1 MTSPAR
7 TVLRTESKLFLR
19 EPGGLF
25 WIIVFP
31 TLLLIILGSI
41 PSFREHSKDL
51 GGARVVDLYVPISI
65 LLSAIMASVQSMPG
79 VLTGYREQ
87 RVLRRIATTPA
98 RPSQLLLAQYV
109 LHGAAVI
116 GSAGLVIV
124 VGRAGFDVKLPGAAL
139 SYVLVLLLALLAF
152 LAIGGVIGGL
162 SSTARIATALGT
174 LTFFPMAFTM
184 GLWAP
189 VQTMPH
195 ALRTI
200 VELTPGGAAAR
211 GMGQA
216 ALGDRPSAQFLLVL
230 VVWAVVMGG
239 VAARYFRWE

>member
-1 MTSPAR
+1 MTNPAR
-7 TVLRTESKLFLR
+7 TILRTESKLFLR

-25 WIIVFP
+25 WIVAFP

-51 GGARVVDLYVPISI
+51 GGARVIDLYVPISI
-65 LLSAIMASVQSMPG
+65 LMSAIMASVQIMPTI
-79 VLTGYREQ
+79 LTTYREQ
-87 RVLRRIATTPA
+87 RVLRRVATTPA

-116 GSAGLVIV
+116 LAAILVLLIGRVAFDVSLPGSA
-124 VGRAGFDVKLPGAAL
+124 P
-139 SYVLVLLLALLAF
+139 SYVLIFVLALLAC
-152 LAIGGVIGGL
+152 LAIGGVISGV
-162 SSTARIATALGT
+162 SRTAKISTMLGT
-174 LTFFPMAFTM
+174 ITFFPMMFTA

-195 ALRTI
+195 VLRTI

-211 GMGQA
+211 GMDQA
-216 ALGDRPSAQFLLVL
+216 ALGNWPSAHFLLVL
-230 VVWAVVMGG
+230 VVWTVGMGTI
-239 VAARYFRWE
+239 AARYFKWE

>member
-1 MTSPAR
+1 MTSPSR
-7 TVLRTESKLFLR
+7 TILRTESKLFLR

-25 WIIVFP
+25 WVVVFP
-31 TLLLIILGSI
+31 TVLLVILGSI

-51 GGARVVDLYVPISI
+51 GGSRVVDLYVPISI
-65 LLSAIMASVQSMPG
+65 LLSTIMASIQVMPG
-79 VLTGYREQ
+79 ILTTYREQ

-116 GSAGLVIV
+116 FAAILVLA
-124 VGRAGFDVKLPGAAL
+124 VGRVAFDVKLPGSAL
-139 SYVLVLLLALLAF
+139 SYALIFVLALLAF
-152 LAIGGVIGGL
+152 LAIGGVI
-162 SSTARIATALGT
+162 TALSPTAKISTTLGT
-174 LTFFPMAFTM
+174 ITFFPMMFTA

-195 ALRTI
+195 GLRTV

-211 GMGQA
+211 GMDQA
-216 ALGDRPSAQFLLVL
+216 ALGNWPSAHFILVL
-230 VVWAVVMGG
+230 VVWTVGMGAI
-239 VAARYFRWE
+239 AARYFRWE

>member
-1 MTSPAR
+1 MTNPAR
-7 TVLRTESKLFLR
+7 TILRTESKLFLR

-25 WIIVFP
+25 WIVAFP

-51 GGARVVDLYVPISI
+51 GGARVIDLYVPISI
-65 LLSAIMASVQSMPG
+65 LMSAIMASVQIMPTI
-79 VLTGYREQ
+79 LTTYREQ
-87 RVLRRIATTPA
+87 RVLRRVATTPA

-116 GSAGLVIV
+116 LAAILVLLI
-124 VGRAGFDVKLPGAAL
+124 GRVAFDVSLPGSAL
-139 SYVLVLLLALLAF
+139 SYVLIFVLALLAC
-152 LAIGGVIGGL
+152 LAIGGVISGV
-162 SSTARIATALGT
+162 SRTAKISTMLGT
-174 LTFFPMAFTM
+174 ITFFPMMFTA

-195 ALRTI
+195 VLRTI

-211 GMGQA
+211 GMDQA
-216 ALGDRPSAQFLLVL
+216 ALGNWPSAHFLLVL
-230 VVWAVVMGG
+230 VVWTVGMGTI
-239 VAARYFRWE
+239 AARYFKWE

>member
-7 TVLRTESKLFLR
+7 TILRTESKLFLR

-25 WIIVFP
+25 WVVFFP

-65 LLSAIMASVQSMPG
+65 LLSAIMASIQVMPG
-79 VLTGYREQ
+79 ILTTYREQ

-98 RPSQLLLAQYV
+98 RPSQLLFAQYV
-109 LHGAAVI
+109 LHGAAVVLASI
-116 GSAGLVIV
+116 LVLL
-124 VGRAGFDVKLPGAAL
+124 VGRFAFDVKLPGSAL
-139 SYVLVLLLALLAF
+139 SYLLIFVLALLAC
-152 LAIGGVIGGL
+152 LAIGGVIAGL
-162 SSTARIATALGT
+162 SPTAKISTTLGT
-174 LTFFPMAFTM
+174 ITFFPMMFTA

-195 ALRTI
+195 VLRTI
-200 VELTPGGAAAR
+200 VELTPGGSAAR
-211 GMGQA
+211 GMDQA
-216 ALGDRPSAQFLLVL
+216 ALGNWPSAHFLLVL
-230 VVWAVVMGG
+230 VVWIVGMGAI
-239 VAARYFRWE
+239 AARYFKWE